1 MNELTP
7 IPQLKMEIQFYE
19 RQTATGMLEIGKR
32 LIQIKEQLPHGEFI
46 GWVERELNYT
56 RMTASRFMRAYEEY
70 GNVTTELRL
79 NPSQMIAMLGLP
91 EEVKTEIVE
100 KNDMSEMT
108 IRKLREEVK
117 KYKEAAELLE
127 DANDGLIGELR
138 DQDGLIKELKMKPE
152 VVEVLK
158 EVVKEVIPPDYENLK
173 RQAEF
178 YKKASSDSSKAYE
191 KILEENM
198 ALRQQ
203 SNDRNRTYTNLDPMV
218 FAQTMKNFLID
229 MKRYEAM
236 EDDFE
241 HLDEKD
247 EQTITNGI
255 EAVINQMTSLK
266 YFIQKLEVIEIE

>member
-247 EQTITNGI
+247 EQTITKGI